1 VRTTFPTE
9 IAAARPHARRP
20 RGSFAPTIRSTA
32 SITSPPASA
41 RVVVITDAL
50 VKRSAADVTGYAAPA
65 HTTETAR
72 IGPAAR
78 SVARIDVLRYIY
90 NGRYERRG

>member
-1 VRTTFPTE
+1 
-9 IAAARPHARRP
+9 
-20 RGSFAPTIRSTA
+20 
-32 SITSPPASA
+32 
-41 RVVVITDAL
+41 VITDAL

-90 NGRYERRG
+90 NGRYERRGW